1 VAEDWVPRYRR
12 YALVTALAAAF
23 IDGFAESLGR
33 ASQVLSILTF
43 ASAVTLWCGLD
54 ARVHRKLYLRSFGWL
69 MMFTW
74 PIGVLVH
81 LIWTR
86 GWRGLRTYFAL
97 AIASIIAAGAG
108 FFLARL
114 IAAR

>member
-1 VAEDWVPRYRR
+1 
-12 YALVTALAAAF
+12 VTALAAAF

-33 ASQVLSILTF
+33 ASQLLWILTF
-43 ASAVTLWCGLD
+43 ASAITLWCGLD
-54 ARVHRKLYLRSFGWL
+54 ARVHRKLYVRSFAWQ

-86 GWRGLRTYFAL
+86 GWRGLRTYFVL
-97 AIASIIAAGAG
+97 AIASILAAGAG
-108 FFLARL
+108 LLLGRL
-114 IAAR
+114 VAAR